1 MKFSLRIKFI
11 MLSILLVSV
20 IMITITYFYTI
31 RELGA
36 KRNAVES
43 QIRRIAQN
51 IATMQL
57 LDQQD
62 WSVYQNYITQLMA
75 FNKDIVFIAIYDD
88 RNTLRA
94 HTLNTDLLELEQPV
108 LSRRVQSDI
117 VRRLDAGA
125 VSKESRKN
133 FRKEQVNIQV
143 GDRILGSVHVGFSI
157 FDINREL
164 RTGIQLNIALG
175 AFFIIIFGG
184 ISIYV
189 SQRLTRPLEELSS
202 AMAMVKEG
210 ELNQRVE
217 TSSRDEIAELTESFN
232 DMIEGLRERQ
242 IIEVLGYELS
252 ATFQIENLGFL
263 VRERLKNAIGASGA
277 RLYIQKREEQGI
289 FYEISVPD
297 EQKSN
302 YPPLY
307 VYGEEKSFI
316 LQNKKGFMVH
326 SAPENVM
333 HTLRHTKEGEAGLV
347 MPMTVKGELFGL
359 LFFAL
364 PSGKKTFSDK
374 EIHFAS
380 TLANQAALALE
391 NALLYDEL
399 REQERLKRE
408 IEIAQEV
415 QKKLLPVRMPE
426 ISGFEI
432 DGICKPAHEV
442 GGDYFDFFRLDDH
455 SLGIVIADVS
465 GKGTSASFYMAELKG
480 MMMQLTSTL
489 LSPKSLLTE
498 LNTRL
503 SGNMDRKMFITMIY
517 AVFNFNKNKFT
528 FSRAGHNS
536 LLKIGRNGHHRFI
549 TPSGIGLGLDFG
561 GLFEKKLEEVTLEL
575 KHDEAIILY
584 TDGITE
590 AMNRN
595 QDEFGEERLLNSSLA
610 FRESGVVELR
620 NGILSSLNQFLD
632 GSTAHDDITMVLIK
646 HSEQT

>member
-1 MKFSLRIKFI
+1 
-11 MLSILLVSV
+11 MLSIFLVSV

-36 KRNAVES
+36 KRDAVES
-43 QIRRIAQN
+43 QISRIAQN

-94 HTLNTDLLELEQPV
+94 HTLNTNLIELEQPV

-125 VSKESRKN
+125 VSKESRED
-133 FRKEQVNIQV
+133 FRKEQVNIQI
-143 GDRILGSVHVGFSI
+143 GDRILGSVRVGFSI

-164 RTGIQLNIALG
+164 RRGIQLNIGLAV
-175 AFFIIIFGG
+175 FFIIIFSG
-184 ISIYV
+184 ISIYI
-189 SQRLTRPLEELSS
+189 SQRLTRPLEELSA
-202 AMAMVKEG
+202 AMAAVKEG
-210 ELNQRVE
+210 QLDKTVK
-217 TSSRDEIAELTESFN
+217 TSTRDEIAELTESFN
-232 DMIEGLRERQ
+232 DMIEGLRERK

-277 RLYIQKREEQGI
+277 RLYIQRREEHGI
-289 FYEISVPD
+289 FYEISVPE
-297 EQKSN
+297 EQKGN
-302 YPPLY
+302 YPPIY

-316 LQNKKGFMVH
+316 LQNKRGFMVH

-333 HTLRHTKEGEAGLV
+333 NTLRHSKEDEAGLL
-347 MPMTVKGELFGL
+347 MPMMVKGELFGL

-364 PSGKKTFSDK
+364 SSGKNTFSEK

-391 NALLYDEL
+391 NALLYEDL
-399 REQERLKRE
+399 RDQERLKRE

-415 QKKLLPVRMPE
+415 QRKLLPTRMPE
-426 ISGFEI
+426 IEGFQI

-442 GGDYFDFFRLDDH
+442 GGDYFDFFRLDEH
-455 SLGIVIADVS
+455 NLGIVIADVS

-480 MMMQLTSTL
+480 MMMQLTSTFRSPKLL
-489 LSPKSLLTE
+489 LSE

-517 AVFNFNKNKFT
+517 GVFNFSENKFT

-536 LLKIGRNGHHRFI
+536 LLKIGKNGHHRFI

-561 GLFEKKLEEVTLEL
+561 GVFEKKLEEVYLEL
-575 KHDEAIILY
+575 KWDEAIILY

-590 AMNRN
+590 AMNSD
-595 QDEFGEERLLNSSLA
+595 QDEFGEERLLDSSLA
-610 FRESGVVELR
+610 FRESGVVALR
-620 NGILSSLNQFLD
+620 KGILNSLDQFLD

-646 HSEQT
+646 HSG